1 MTDWKL
7 PAEIQKDTEA
17 FVKLM
22 HSVAGI
28 YM

>member
-7 PAEIQKDTEA
+7 PAEIQKDLAA

-22 HSVAGI
+22 HSVAAI